1 MVENLPIMILGES
14 EGTIENNYCDGIKII
29 GLELNVFD
37 KPVHLRVCVAEQQ
50 ARLVDI
56 VPVAHKLSTKVTLA
70 VLDKLRRDRKV
81 VPCRKGCSACCS
93 YLVPLSV
100 PEVFHLRQEVLA
112 MPADD
117 QRTVMKSCLETAR
130 IILDNM
136 PSDFDISESTK
147 VNGRT
152 QASRLGRWYAALKS
166 PCPFLSDG
174 LCTKYDQ
181 RPTACREH
189 IMTGSV
195 SSCEAE
201 GTDGSQVAQMPLSIL
216 EALAQL
222 TAELEQSSIEAV
234 MLPLALLWAQ
244 ENLERD
250 ERTWPAVVMIQK
262 LVEIVKAMTA
272 QNFAAV
278 DG

>member
-14 EGTIENNYCDGIKII
+14 EGTIEGNCCDGIEII

-37 KPVHLRVCVAEQQ
+37 KPVHLRVCVTEQQ
-50 ARLVDI
+50 ARLADI
-56 VPVAHKLSTKVTLA
+56 VPVAQKLSTKVALA
-70 VLDKLRRDRKV
+70 VLDKLRKDGKV

-100 PEVFHLRQEVLA
+100 PEAFRFRQEVLA
-112 MPADD
+112 MPADN
-117 QRTVMKSCLETAR
+117 QRTVMKSCLETAK

-136 PSDFDISESTK
+136 PGDLDISESTK
-147 VNGRT
+147 INGRT

-166 PCPFLSDG
+166 PCPFLSEG
-174 LCTKYDQ
+174 LCTRYDQ
-181 RPTACREH
+181 RPTACREY
-189 IMTGSV
+189 IMTGSA
-195 SSCEAE
+195 SLCEDKS
-201 GTDGSQVAQMPLSIL
+201 TNGSQVAPMPVSVL

-234 MLPLALLWAQ
+234 MLPLALPWAQ

-250 ERTWPAVVMIQK
+250 ERTWPAVVMVQK
-262 LVEIVKAMTA
+262 LVEIVKAMAA
-272 QNFAAV
+272 QNSPAA
-278 DG
+278 DR